1 MDNPEWSGA
10 PMRNRR
16 AASVTQAS
24 TEQVLPFSNS
34 LRSAARRDGETVLA
48 LVHQAAE
55 VVRGIEIRANETANY
70 AENIAQR
77 AVERLQS
84 AETRIG
90 ELEAERR
97 ANQAY
102 ISEAHGKIEEAAK
115 ALKLERARVKA
126 AENQLCELE
135 SRARA
140 AEAHA
145 QDSDSA
151 LARIEVAIT
160 TQFLGERQYGSQ
172 KSSAA

>member
-1 MDNPEWSGA
+1 MISVANCRYVVRSLFTIQVNNASRFNVDLISPQKGRQMNNPEWRGA
-10 PMRNRR
+10 HMRNRR
-16 AASVTQAS
+16 GASVTPAS

-48 LVHQAAE
+48 LVHQAAD
-55 VVRGIEIRANETANY
+55 VVRGIEIRANKTANY

-115 ALKLERARVKA
+115 ALKLER
-126 AENQLCELE
+126 
-135 SRARA
+135 
-140 AEAHA
+140 
-145 QDSDSA
+145 
-151 LARIEVAIT
+151 
-160 TQFLGERQYGSQ
+160 
-172 KSSAA
+172 